1 MRSSFAVSSARP
13 HRLVRHLSDL
23 LRPEP
28 HPFLNIS
35 AYRIRDALY
44 YRSSYFHTSTLLT
57 LVVNIAHNAQC
68 TTTQFACSL
77 IPNLS
82 SFDSSNLW
90 TVLGEWSAA
99 STDCA
104 KWLNGRNVGA
114 RWDGTYD
121 GSGNALGSCD
131 GLTGNSST
139 FSDDYKAF
147 LRK

>member
-1 MRSSFAVSSARP
+1 MSQSQHISTACAKGSSLA
-13 HRLVRHLSDL
+13 
-23 LRPEP
+23 
-28 HPFLNIS
+28 
-35 AYRIRDALY
+35 
-44 YRSSYFHTSTLLT
+44 
-57 LVVNIAHNAQC
+57 
-68 TTTQFACSL
+68 
-77 IPNLS
+77 
-82 SFDSSNLW
+82 SFSENQLW
-90 TVLGEWSAA
+90 AIVGEWVPA